1 MRIVVLAFL
10 VSISIASKIPHAA
23 DVLIPQKTRAEIRAN
38 AARDF
43 PDNDSVQK
51 EVIKTQ
57 TTAYNEVKT
66 YKNKKVPVHIVE
78 RIKIRTA
85 QNYPLD
91 YSTQLFFINQQ
102 VNSYLKLGSLSSP
115 LFTAKNVK
123 CENLRWKLSIKGT
136 PAVYRGTVKPDAV
149 DVVYVEVRGIRKV
162 LRVWPGSVDVIDVK
176 DRNNK
181 TVRTVKPGSV
191 GIASVEKRNV
201 KRVIG
206 QGMGFPN
213 PGGTWEITVWGDY
226 DIRNRDRE
234 KFYCEKY

>member
-10 VSISIASKIPHAA
+10 VSISIASKTPHAA
-23 DVLIPQKTRAEIRAN
+23 DVLIPQKTLAEVRAN
-38 AARDF
+38 AARNF
-43 PDNDSVQK
+43 PENHSAQK
-51 EVIKTQ
+51 DVIKTQ

-85 QNYPLD
+85 QNYPLN

-102 VNSYLKLGSLSSP
+102 VNSYLKLGLLSSP

-123 CENLRWKLSIKGT
+123 CEKLRWKLSVRGT
-136 PAVYRGTVKPDAV
+136 PAVYRGTVKPDTV
-149 DVVYVEVRGIRKV
+149 DVVYVEVRGIRKTF
-162 LRVWPGSVDVIDVK
+162 RVWPGSVDVIAVK
-176 DRNNK
+176 DRNNR

-191 GIASVEKRNV
+191 GMASIEQRNV

>member
-1 MRIVVLAFL
+1 MRIVMLAFL
-10 VSISIASKIPHAA
+10 VSISIASKTLHAA
-23 DVLIPQKTRAEIRAN
+23 DLLIPQKNLAEIRAK

-43 PDNDSVQK
+43 PDNHSAQK
-51 EVIKTQ
+51 EIIKTQ
-57 TTAYNEVKT
+57 TTAYNKVKT
-66 YKNKKVPVHIVE
+66 YKNTKIPAHIAE

-85 QNYPLD
+85 QNYPLN
-91 YSTQLFFINQQ
+91 YSTQLFYINQQ
-102 VNSYLKLGSLSSP
+102 VNSYLKLGLLSSP
-115 LFTAKNVK
+115 LFTAKIVE
-123 CENLRWKLSIKGT
+123 CEKLSWKLSVRGT

-162 LRVWPGSVDVIDVK
+162 LRVWPGSVEAIDVK
-176 DRNNK
+176 DKNNR

-191 GIASVEKRNV
+191 GRASIEERNV

-226 DIRNRDRE
+226 NIRNRDKV

>member
-1 MRIVVLAFL
+1 MRVVVLTFL
-10 VSISIASKIPHAA
+10 VSISILSKTPHAA
-23 DVLIPQKTRAEIRAN
+23 EVLIPQKNLAEIRAN

-43 PDNDSVQK
+43 PDNNSAQE

-57 TTAYNEVKT
+57 TTAYNEIKT
-66 YKNKKVPVHIVE
+66 YKKKKVPVHIVE

-85 QNYPLD
+85 QNYPLN
-91 YSTQLFFINQQ
+91 YSNQLFFINQQ
-102 VNSYLKLGSLSSP
+102 VNSYLKLGLLSSP

-123 CENLRWKLSIKGT
+123 CEKIRWKLSVRGT
-136 PAVYRGTVKPDAV
+136 PAVYRGTVKPNAV
-149 DVVYVEVRGIRKV
+149 DVVYAEVRGIRKV

-191 GIASVEKRNV
+191 GVASVEERNV

-226 DIRNRDRE
+226 DIRNRDRV

>member
-1 MRIVVLAFL
+1 MRFIVLAFL
-10 VSISIASKIPHAA
+10 VSISIASKTPHAA
-23 DVLIPQKTRAEIRAN
+23 DVRIPQKTLAEIRAN
-38 AARDF
+38 AARNF
-43 PDNDSVQK
+43 PDNDSAQK
-51 EVIKTQ
+51 KVIRTQ
-57 TTAYNEVKT
+57 TTAYNEVKR

-85 QNYPLD
+85 QNYPLN

-102 VNSYLKLGSLSSP
+102 VNSYLKLGLLSSP
-115 LFTAKNVK
+115 LFNAKNVK
-123 CENLRWKLSIKGT
+123 CENLRWKLSVRGT
-136 PAVYRGTVKPDAV
+136 PAVYRGSVKPDAV

-176 DRNNK
+176 DRNNR
-181 TVRTVKPGSV
+181 TVRKVKPGSV
-191 GIASVEKRNV
+191 GVASVEERNV

-213 PGGTWEITVWGDY
+213 PGGIWEITVWGDY
-226 DIRNRDRE
+226 DIRYRDRE